1 MRLGLSLSGGG
12 FRATLFHLGVVR
24 FLRDA
29 GLLQKVSD
37 IVSVSGGS
45 ILAAHLVLNWDRYNA
60 TDKDFADAA
69 SEILTFVSVDVRNR
83 IVRRIPFQMPLRW
96 LSGLVRRRIERG
108 LTANGLMESELNRYL
123 YSGRCVH
130 ELPAHPQVHI
140 LATSISEG
148 GMCGFHREGLH
159 LQRRSSGQP
168 DRLEFVPAQ
177 LTPIALAVAAS
188 AAFPGF
194 FSPVQV
200 RAADIGAQEGQFPTQ
215 MLTDGGVYDNLGVR
229 AFHWMKKVWAERN
242 LTVTAA
248 DLDPRVLVALAGTTQ
263 ESTPPPLRWLTAHL
277 PEGVRALLAQSLPE
291 PRPELLSEI
300 AATLSNLLK
309 HQALQQ
315 TPEFAS
321 ATLEDAPAA
330 ALLARARK
338 GGPLEAG
345 SQAWLNRHL
354 LASVLN
360 QAAGA
365 AALPVPGPGF
375 DEILVSDAGQPFLIL
390 SDPHLGFHAQSV
402 RATDILW
409 DRVWQ
414 LEQDNFGKDPSIRFI
429 PISRVVSRDEDRTA
443 LHPALQAEVPMIR
456 TDLDR
461 FSPLETRAL
470 VMHGYGVARA
480 VCAHRLAEA
489 TPFVD
494 WSAPAGVRD
503 LPPWDPYEPAAPAA
517 PAPQPVPPGGGPPG
531 AQETADA
538 RQLRRS
544 SRQRIW
550 TTLLDWRDWP
560 TYVYVPLLL
569 FVFGVLPFLG
579 WQFYQRARLH
589 QTVVE
594 AVAEGMPDFRKAMAL
609 LEGDPLKGWA
619 PDPIKVVPALA
630 PVDYKGWELTNAT
643 WILDLR
649 GVEGRGWWVKQ
660 PPAYYAAYIM
670 RLRKLPTY
678 QGDGR
683 VTLTFPHRAAHPEVR
698 IKAPEFDPVIKSPA
712 SNPEVPGSLVH
723 IDLNLAQL
731 PAGESTDLEVEFVF
745 RDVSHLKGYW
755 IRYRPMM
762 PTRVMSCW
770 MLFAANHPYRNYTL
784 TSYAVD
790 REDIKESDEPRYKID
805 HPYGLVIAWSLTNPQ
820 VDRTYECKWTWE

>member
-45 ILAAHLVLNWDRYNA
+45 ILAAHLVLNWERYNA
-60 TDKDFADAA
+60 SDKDFAAAA

-83 IVRRIPFQMPLRW
+83 IVRRIPFQVPLRW
-96 LSGLVRRRIERG
+96 FSGLVRRRIERG

-130 ELPAHPQVHI
+130 ELPVRPQVHI

-229 AFHWMKKVWAERN
+229 AFHWMRKIWAERN

-248 DLDPRVLVALAGTTQ
+248 DLDPRVLLALARTTQ
-263 ESTPPPLRWLTAHL
+263 ESPPLRWLTSHL
-277 PEGVRALLAQSLPE
+277 PDEVRVLLAKSLPE
-291 PRPELLSEI
+291 PHPELLSEI

-338 GGPLEAG
+338 GDSLEAG

-354 LASVLN
+354 LASVLK
-360 QAAGA
+360 QAVGA
-365 AALPVPGPGF
+365 VALPVPGPGF

-390 SDPHLGFHAQSV
+390 SDTHLGFLAQSL
-402 RATDILW
+402 RATDIMW

-429 PISRVVSRDEDRTA
+429 PIHRFVSRDEDRTA

-480 VCAHRLAEA
+480 VCAHRHSEA
-489 TPFVD
+489 TPAVH
-494 WSAPAGVRD
+494 D
-503 LPPWDPYEPAAPAA
+503 LPPWDPYAPAA
-517 PAPQPVPPGGGPPG
+517 PASPAPHSG
-531 AQETADA
+531 AQETTDA

-544 SRQRIW
+544 SRRRIW

-560 TYVYVPLLL
+560 TYVYAPLLL

-579 WQFYQRARLH
+579 WQFYQQARLH
-589 QTVVE
+589 QTVVD
-594 AVAEGMPDFRKAMAL
+594 AVAQGMPDFRKAMQL
-609 LEGDPLKGWA
+609 LDGDPLKNWSG
-619 PDPIKVVPALA
+619 DPIQEVPVLA
-630 PVDYKGWELTNAT
+630 PVDYQGWELTNAT

-660 PPAYYAAYIM
+660 PPVYYATYIM

-678 QGDGR
+678 QGDGH
-683 VTLTFPHRAAHPEVR
+683 VTLTFPHQTARPEVR
-698 IKAPEFDPVIKSPA
+698 IKAPELQPVIKCLPSKPDDPA
-712 SNPEVPGSLVH
+712 SVIH
-723 IDLNLAQL
+723 IDLNLTQL

-745 RDVSHLKGYW
+745 RDVTRLHGYW

-762 PTRVMSCW
+762 PTRVLNCW
-770 MLFAANHPYRNYTL
+770 MLFAANHPYRDYTL
-784 TSYAVD
+784 SSYVVG
-790 REDIKESDEPRYKID
+790 REGTKEIDEPRYKID
-805 HPYGLVIAWSLTNPQ
+805 HPYGLVIAWSLSNPQ